1 VPPEPTPDRGP
12 DEEPGDSPLP
22 AEERDVPE
30 YCLPEDC
37 LPEDCLPEDCLP
49 EDCLPEQGLFVCLP
63 AGEVTLDGFA
73 EDGRADTMEP
83 GPLLA
88 AVVGAVTGEDAQGLK
103 GTSDDQL
110 TGILSA
116 SLRMES
122 RDTWIRLAALAE
134 FAARRP
140 ASRDKGIRATGAP
153 AAGADGISVFAADE
167 LAGVLNRTW
176 QSTAGELSYAKSV
189 TERLP
194 RLFAALGAGRI
205 HPIHLQIIDDETR
218 WLSAKDVARADEIL
232 SQQAPTLTFGKLR
245 SVAHRLV
252 LKLDPDAAQ
261 RRKEAARRETH
272 VRAFREA
279 SGNAGLI
286 AREMPSDEVLASM
299 QHVEQRA
306 LDLRAAGLPGT
317 LQELRV
323 RAYLDL
329 LQERD
334 SRPAPAPAPDP
345 APDPG
350 PEPPGPDPGPGPEP
364 ADPARDADPDAATDR
379 GPGAHPDRAGRPAQ
393 PGPGPSLAAHVTITV
408 PLTALD
414 GDPGACGE
422 VAGLGLVDSQ
432 DARALVAAASRNPK
446 TRWCVTA
453 LNPDGT
459 AAAHACATGRHCW
472 PEGQQA
478 GTFLRTLNLTLTP
491 VIRGPCDHAQAQR
504 GYRPSR
510 SLRHLVNARNTRCTA
525 PGCGRLAAKCDL
537 DHTTPWH
544 LGGLTCPC
552 NIAPLCRHHHRCK
565 QAEGWW
571 LEQPEPGVLKWRAPS
586 GRTFTTRPAVYPL

>member
-1 VPPEPTPDRGP
+1 
-12 DEEPGDSPLP
+12 
-22 AEERDVPE
+22 
-30 YCLPEDC
+30 
-37 LPEDCLPEDCLP
+37 
-49 EDCLPEQGLFVCLP
+49 
-63 AGEVTLDGFA
+63 
-73 EDGRADTMEP
+73 
-83 GPLLA
+83 
-88 AVVGAVTGEDAQGLK
+88 
-103 GTSDDQL
+103 
-110 TGILSA
+110 
-116 SLRMES
+116 MES
-122 RDTWIRLAALAE
+122 RDAWIRLAALAE
-134 FAARRP
+134 FASRRP

-194 RLFAALGAGRI
+194 RTFAALGAGRI
-205 HPIHLQIIDDETR
+205 RPVHLQIIDDETR
-218 WLSAKDVARADEIL
+218 FLKPEDAARADEIL
-232 SQQAPTLTFGKLR
+232 SQQAPAQTFGKLR
-245 SVAHRLV
+245 SAAHRLV

-272 VRAFREA
+272 VRPFREA
-279 SGNAGLI
+279 SGNAGMI
-286 AREMPSDEVLASM
+286 AREMPSDEVLASW

-306 LDLRAAGLPGT
+306 LDLRAAGVPGT
-317 LQELRV
+317 LRELRV

-334 SRPAPAPAPDP
+334 SLAAL
-345 APDPG
+345 
-350 PEPPGPDPGPGPEP
+350 
-364 ADPARDADPDAATDR
+364 ADPAGND
-379 GPGAHPDRAGRPAQ
+379 GPSAGPDRPGGTGRNGTGRPAQ
-393 PGPGPSLAAHVTITV
+393 PDPGPSLAAQVTITV
-408 PLTALD
+408 PLAALD

-422 VAGLGLVDSQ
+422 ADGFGLVDSQ

-453 LNPDGT
+453 LHPDGT

-472 PEGQQA
+472 SAGQQA
-478 GTFLRTLNLTLTP
+478 EAFLRALNLTLTP

-504 GYRPSR
+504 AYRPSR

-525 PGCGRLAAKCDL
+525 PGCGRPAAGCDL

-544 LGGLTCPC
+544 LGGITCPC
-552 NIAPLCRHHHRCK
+552 NIAPLCRHHHRSK

-586 GRTFTTRPAVYPL
+586 GRGFATTPTVYPL

>member
-1 VPPEPTPDRGP
+1 VPPEPIPNRGP
-12 DEEPGDSPLP
+12 DEEPDDSSLP
-22 AEERDVPE
+22 G
-30 YCLPEDC
+30 ED
-37 LPEDCLPEDCLP
+37 LGG
-49 EDCLPEQGLFVCLP
+49 PEQGLFVCLP
-63 AGEVTLDGFA
+63 AEELTLEGFA

-88 AVVGAVTGEDAQGLK
+88 AVVGAVTGDDAQGLK

-110 TGILSA
+110 TGIISA
-116 SLRMES
+116 ALRLES
-122 RDTWIRLAALAE
+122 RATWTRLAAMAE

-140 ASRDKGIRATGAP
+140 ASRDKGVRATGAP
-153 AAGADGISVFAADE
+153 SRVPDGISVFAADE
-167 LAGVLNRTW
+167 LTGVLNRSW

-194 RLFAALGAGRI
+194 RTFAALGAGRI
-205 HPIHLQIIDDETR
+205 HPVHLQIIADETSV
-218 WLSAKDVARADEIL
+218 LSAEDAARADEIL
-232 SQQAPTLTFGKLR
+232 AQQAPSLTFGKLR
-245 SVAHRLV
+245 SAAHRLV
-252 LKLDPDAAQ
+252 LTLDPEAAQ
-261 RRKEAARRETH
+261 RRKEAARRETG

-279 SGNAGLI
+279 SGNAGMI

-306 LDLRAAGLPGT
+306 LDLRAAGVPGT
-317 LQELRV
+317 LPELRA

-334 SRPAPAPAPDP
+334 SRATLIPDSDSD
-345 APDPG
+345 PD
-350 PEPPGPDPGPGPEP
+350 P
-364 ADPARDADPDAATDR
+364 ADPAANADP
-379 GPGAHPDRAGRPAQ
+379 GRPGGT
-393 PGPGPSLAAHVTITV
+393 GPGPSLAAHVTITV
-408 PLTALD
+408 PLAAVN

-422 VAGLGLVDSQ
+422 ADGFGVVDSQ
-432 DARALVAAASRNPK
+432 DARALLAAASRNPT

-453 LNPDGT
+453 LHPDGT
-459 AAAHACATGRHCW
+459 AAAHACATGQHCW
-472 PEGQQA
+472 STGESA
-478 GTFLRTLNLTLTP
+478 ADFLRTLNLTLTP
-491 VIRGPCDHAQAQR
+491 VIRGRCDHAQAQR
-504 GYRPSR
+504 AYRPSR

-525 PGCGRLAAKCDL
+525 PGCSRPAARCDE

-586 GRTFTTRPAVYPL
+586 GRTFATRPTIYPL

>member
-1 VPPEPTPDRGP
+1 MLP
-12 DEEPGDSPLP
+12 DEDWGG
-22 AEERDVPE
+22 
-30 YCLPEDC
+30 
-37 LPEDCLPEDCLP
+37 
-49 EDCLPEQGLFVCLP
+49 PEQGLFVCLP
-63 AGEVTLDGFA
+63 AEELTLEGFT

-88 AVVGAVTGEDAQGLK
+88 TVVGAVTGDDARGLK
-103 GTSDDQL
+103 GASDDQL
-110 TGILSA
+110 TGIISA
-116 SLRMES
+116 AQRLES
-122 RDTWIRLAALAE
+122 RATWTRLAALAE

-140 ASRDKGIRATGAP
+140 ARRDQGIRATGAP
-153 AAGADGISVFAADE
+153 SQAPDGISVYAADE

-176 QSTAGELSYAKSV
+176 QSTAGELSYAKQV

-194 RLFAALGAGRI
+194 RTFAALGAGRI
-205 HPIHLQIIDDETR
+205 HPVHLQIIEDETR
-218 WLSAKDVARADEIL
+218 FLTPGDAARADEIL
-232 SQQAPTLTFGKLR
+232 AQQAPSLTFGKLR
-245 SVAHRLV
+245 SAAHRLM
-252 LKLDPDAAQ
+252 LKLDPEAAQ

-286 AREMPSDEVLASM
+286 ARELPSDEALASL
-299 QHVEQRA
+299 QHVEQHA

-317 LQELRV
+317 LQQLRV

-334 SRPAPAPAPDP
+334 SRPAPAADPNPADPSAADPSAVGGDPETTNPDATGHP

-350 PEPPGPDPGPGPEP
+350 P
-364 ADPARDADPDAATDR
+364 
-379 GPGAHPDRAGRPAQ
+379 
-393 PGPGPSLAAHVTITV
+393 SLAAQVIITV
-408 PLTALD
+408 PLAALE

-422 VAGLGLVDSQ
+422 ADVLGLVDAE
-432 DARALVAAASRNPK
+432 DARALVAAAARNPK

-453 LNPDGT
+453 LHPNGT
-459 AAAHACATGRHCW
+459 AAAHACAAGRHCW
-472 PEGQQA
+472 SA
-478 GTFLRTLNLTLTP
+478 GHSAAEFLRTLNLNLTLLP

-504 GYRPSR
+504 RYRPSR

-525 PGCGRLAAKCDL
+525 PGCGRPAAKCDQ
-537 DHTTPWH
+537 DHTNPHH

-571 LEQPEPGVLKWRAPS
+571 LEQPEPGVLTWRAPS
-586 GRTFTTRPAVYPL
+586 GRTFATGPTIYSH